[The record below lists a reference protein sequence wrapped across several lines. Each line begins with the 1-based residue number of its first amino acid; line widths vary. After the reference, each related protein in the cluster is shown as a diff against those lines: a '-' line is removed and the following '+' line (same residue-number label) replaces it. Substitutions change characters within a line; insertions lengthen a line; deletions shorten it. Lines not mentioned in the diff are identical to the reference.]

1 MYSRPTMC
9 ILWNLLYSRIISKV
23 PHFEHM
29 NDNVKFEFMLTND
42 DQQILSWFGKYIWDS
57 FELRVTKLRTFLNE
71 EI

>member
-1 MYSRPTMC
+1 MC
-9 ILWNLLYSRIISKV
+9 PIYINDRNLLYSRIIYKV

-57 FELRVTKLRTFLNE
+57 FELRVIKLRTFLNE